1 MPIASCF
8 HNLAFTH
15 VNRSKQPMRTVH
27 DRMSDALRR
36 RAELGNLR
44 SLTVVDGLIDFASND
59 YLGFASR
66 PEILNAVDSSGR
78 FGSTGSRLLTG
89 NSRLAGDLERQIAS
103 FYEAP
108 AGLLFN
114 SGYDANLGLMSCIAE
129 RADTILYDQ
138 FVHASLRDGIR
149 LSPARSFHFR
159 HNDLDDLRKKIRQAD
174 GRAFIVVESVYSMDG
189 DSPNLVELAEVAR
202 QHQASLIVDEAHA
215 TGVFGKGGRGR
226 VTELDLQDVCFA
238 RIHTFGKALGCHGA
252 IVLGSETLRQF
263 LINFCRPFIYTT
275 FLPDHSL
282 YAIRS
287 AYEMLN
293 DAIVGE
299 IRDRIGFFVRHI
311 PSELRH
317 IWIPSHSAIQCFLF
331 PGNARVKAITREL
344 SGAGFDVR
352 PVLHPTVPEGK
363 ERIRICLHVFN
374 GESEIERLLNS
385 LLDTWKKY
393 S

>member
-1 MPIASCF
+1 MP
-8 HNLAFTH
+8 N
-15 VNRSKQPMRTVH
+15 VH
-27 DRMSDALRR
+27 ERMSDALQR
-36 RAELGNLR
+36 RADMGNLR
-44 SLTVVDGLIDFASND
+44 SLTTVDGLIDFASND

-66 PEILNAVDSSGR
+66 LEIQKAVHESGR

-89 NSRLAGDLERQIAS
+89 NSPLAVGLERQIAA
-103 FYEAP
+103 FHDAP

-114 SGYDANLGLMSCIAE
+114 SGYDANLGLMSCIAA
-129 RADTILYDQ
+129 RTDTILYDQ
-138 FVHASLRDGIR
+138 YVHASLRDGIR

-159 HNDLDDLRKKIRQAD
+159 HNDLDDLREKMRQAE
-174 GRAFIVVESVYSMDG
+174 GHPFIVVESVYSMDG
-189 DSPNLVELAEVAR
+189 DSPNLVELAELALR
-202 QHQASLIVDEAHA
+202 HDASLIVDEAHA
-215 TGVFGKGGRGR
+215 TGVFGKDGRGR
-226 VTELDLQDVCFA
+226 IAEWNLQKACFA

-263 LINFCRPFIYTT
+263 LINFCRSFIYTT

-293 DAIVGE
+293 DVIIGE
-299 IRDRIGFFVRHI
+299 LLRRIDFFIRHVS
-311 PSELRH
+311 SELQRA
-317 IWIPSHSAIQCFLF
+317 WIPSRSAIQCFLF
-331 PGNARVKAITREL
+331 PGNARAKSVAHEL
-344 SGAGFDVR
+344 TTAGFDVR

-374 GESEIERLLNS
+374 GESDVERLLTC
-385 LLDTWKKY
+385 LHDTWKKY